1 MPFRII
7 QVVRECSMIGGSE
20 AVCYELQRAW
30 EDAGVPATVL
40 AAHCDDD
47 IHGGVRL
54 VARWT
59 GRMGVRGRW
68 RYLGRLVAVP
78 AFTVGA
84 TAALRRHRGAVVL
97 SHGDTLA
104 GDALVIHAV
113 NKVNLLEKR
122 RAGNYRW
129 LLNPIHLWVAAR
141 DRWMIG
147 GLRFRRYVA
156 VSRRVAQEIAE
167 HYGVPESRIALIPN
181 GINLDRFTIQP
192 RDREKAQREFGI
204 PGDAPLLLFVG
215 HEFDRKGLAHVI
227 RAMPHLPANVHLL
240 VVGSDPPQPY
250 QRMADAEGVGPRVV
264 FAGVRRDMPAIY
276 AAADAFVLPTGY
288 ESFSLVCME
297 AMACGVPVFAT
308 RAGGIED
315 YLEDGVNGYAVTRD
329 PENIAAMLRKALDD
343 PGHLAQLREGA
354 HATAQ
359 RYAWPSIA
367 ARYRELMHEIWLERE
382 GSRGP
387 HPLQ

>member
-1 MPFRII
+1 
-7 QVVRECSMIGGSE
+7 MIGGSE

-30 EDAGVPATVL
+30 HNAGVPATVL
-40 AAHCDDD
+40 AAQCDDD
-47 IHGGVRL
+47 IHGDVQL

-59 GRMGVRGRW
+59 TRLGSRGRW
-68 RYLGRLVAVP
+68 RHLGRLVSVP
-78 AFTVGA
+78 AFTLEA
-84 TAALRRHRGAVVL
+84 TAALRKQKDAVVL

-104 GDALVIHAV
+104 GDVLIIHAV
-113 NKVNLLEKR
+113 NKVNLMEKR
-122 RAGNYRW
+122 QTGKYLW
-129 LLNPIHLWVAAR
+129 LLNPIHIWVAVR

-156 VSRRVAQEIAE
+156 VSRRVAQEITE

-181 GINLDRFTIQP
+181 GINLDRFTLQS
-192 RDREKAQREFGI
+192 RNREETQRQFGI
-204 PGDAPLLLFVG
+204 PSDAPLLLFVG

-227 RAMPHLPANVHLL
+227 KAMSHLSPRVQLL

-250 QRMADAEGVGPRVV
+250 QRLAEAEGVGQRVT
-264 FAGVRRDMPAIY
+264 FAGVRRDMPALY

-315 YLEDGVNGYAVTRD
+315 YLVDGVNGYAITRD
-329 PENIAAMLRKALDD
+329 PKHIADTLGKVLDD
-343 PGHLAQLREGA
+343 PVHLAQLREGA
-354 HATAQ
+354 LATAQ
-359 RYAWPSIA
+359 RYSWPKIA
-367 ARYRELMHEIWLERE
+367 ARYRELLHQIWMERQTATTE
-382 GSRGP
+382 P
-387 HPLQ
+387 